1 MISSTSRPLEY
12 RPATGPSARGDEP
25 RVLLLAGRFSLRG
38 SCAYTLRL
46 AEALPEANFRVA
58 VACPDAQMVE
68 PEMRRH
74 LGIWE
79 FPYLQTPVWGR
90 VVLSMMART
99 LAKAPP
105 DLIHVQ
111 IRNAASQGAWL
122 ARRLKRPYILTVH
135 DYLQGRQRLIIDRQW
150 CRRVIAVS
158 ESVKAD
164 LLNQTGLPEE
174 LVQVIHSGVDCDDCG
189 EATPVL
195 EPGRVP
201 VVGTAGPLEAVKGF
215 PFFLGAAARVLAT
228 GRDVEF
234 VIAGAGPEEENL
246 RRITRE
252 LGIVEHVTFVPNLL
266 DFDDALEAMD
276 VFCLPSLQQGIG
288 TTMLEAMALGR
299 PVIATRVG
307 GVYRVIRDNE
317 TGLLVPPSD
326 SARLAERI
334 LELLDDP
341 LRARNIGS
349 AARTEVRGKFGVDR
363 MAAEIAGLYREV
375 LSATRIPEAPLAL
388 SSR

>member
-1 MISSTSRPLEY
+1 MLDY
-12 RPATGPSARGDEP
+12 RPASGPDATGDEP
-25 RVLLLAGRFSLRG
+25 KILLLAGRFSLRG

-46 AEALPEANFRVA
+46 AETLPEEHFRVA

-68 PEMRRH
+68 PEARRQ

-79 FPYLQTPVWGR
+79 FPYLQAPVWGR
-90 VVLSMMART
+90 VVLSMLARV
-99 LAKAPP
+99 LAKNPP

-111 IRNAASQGAWL
+111 VRNAASQGAWL
-122 ARRLKRPYILTVH
+122 ARQIQRPYILTVH
-135 DYLQGRQRLIIDRQW
+135 DYMQPRQRLVIDRRW
-150 CRRVIAVS
+150 CRRVVAVS

-164 LLNQTGLPEE
+164 LLSRTGLPES
-174 LVQVIHSGVDCDDCG
+174 LVTVIHSGVDCEDCHNL
-189 EATPVL
+189 TPVL
-195 EPGRVP
+195 EPERVP

-246 RRITRE
+246 RRVARE
-252 LGIVEHVTFVPNLL
+252 LDIADHVTFVPNLL
-266 DFDDALEAMD
+266 DFSEALEAMD

-288 TTMLEAMALGR
+288 TIMLEAMALGR

-326 SARLAERI
+326 SSRLAERI

-349 AARTEVRGKFGVDR
+349 AARAEVQAHFGVDR
-363 MAAEIAGLYREV
+363 MAAEVAALFRDV
-375 LSATRIPEAPLAL
+375 LNTQRVPSKPTLMA

>member
-1 MISSTSRPLEY
+1 MLEY
-12 RPATGPSARGDEP
+12 RPATGPDATGDEP
-25 RVLLLAGRFSLRG
+25 RILLLAGRFSLRG

-46 AEALPEANFRVA
+46 AETLPEEHFRVA
-58 VACPDAQMVE
+58 VACPDAQMIE
-68 PEMRRH
+68 PESRKQ

-99 LAKAPP
+99 LAKDPP

-111 IRNAASQGAWL
+111 VRNAASQGAWL
-122 ARRLKRPYILTVH
+122 ARQLQRPYVLTVH
-135 DYLQGRQRLIIDRQW
+135 DYLQSRQRLVIDRRW
-150 CRRVIAVS
+150 CRRVVAVS

-164 LLNQTGLPEE
+164 LLNQTGLPEQ

-189 EATPVL
+189 DATPVL
-195 EPGRVP
+195 EPDRVP

-215 PFFLGAAARVLAT
+215 PFFLGAAARVLAS

-246 RRITRE
+246 RRVARE
-252 LGIVEHVTFVPNLL
+252 LGIVDHVTFVPNIL
-266 DFDDALEAMD
+266 DFSDALEAMD
-276 VFCLPSLQQGIG
+276 IFCLPSLQQGIG
-288 TTMLEAMALGR
+288 TIMLEAMALGR

-341 LRARNIGS
+341 LRARNIGC
-349 AARTEVRGKFGVDR
+349 AAKAEVRTEFGVDR
-363 MAAEIAGLYREV
+363 MAADIAALYREV
-375 LSATRIPEAPLAL
+375 LGMQATMTGPELTVA
-388 SSR
+388 SR